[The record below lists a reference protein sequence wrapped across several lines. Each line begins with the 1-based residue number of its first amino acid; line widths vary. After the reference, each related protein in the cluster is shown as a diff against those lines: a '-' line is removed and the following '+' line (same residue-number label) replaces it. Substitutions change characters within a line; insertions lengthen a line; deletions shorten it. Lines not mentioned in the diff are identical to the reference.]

1 MGIPH
6 VDVLLFVGV
15 AVAWAIYLIPKAI
28 QHHEQAT
35 RDRAVDRFSDR
46 LRVLARRE
54 PTSARSSSLVVSGNS
69 PVATTTPTRVAGA
82 STAVATVTGPPTPT
96 APGSSPV
103 EIRAVQARRQ
113 RQAAQRATRR
123 RRRVLGLL
131 LLALAGVAGVAA
143 GGQISWWYAAVPG
156 GLLVAWLVACRVMV
170 KGERAARRRLPRA
183 LPLAEGEATPASP
196 ALALDETTEIA
207 RVTDTEPGMWD
218 PVPVTLPTY
227 VDKPAAVRTVHG
239 IDLGSEGVWTSGNT
253 QADTALARR
262 ADAEAAAA
270 RASGARDAGRDTDG
284 EQRAAGAAG

>member
-1 MGIPH
+1 M
-6 VDVLLFVGV
+6 
-15 AVAWAIYLIPKAI
+15 
-28 QHHEQAT
+28 
-35 RDRAVDRFSDR
+35 
-46 LRVLARRE
+46 LARRE
-54 PTSARSSSLVVSGNS
+54 PTSARESSLVVSGSS
-69 PVATTTPTRVAGA
+69 PVATTKPTTTRVTA
-82 STAVATVTGPPTPT
+82 STAVATAQPPTPT

-103 EIRAVQARRQ
+103 EIRAAQARRQ

-131 LLALAGVAGVAA
+131 LLALAGVAGFAA

-170 KGERAARRRLPRA
+170 KGELAARRRSPRA
-183 LPLAEGEATPASP
+183 ETLAEGEATPASP

-207 RVTDTEPGMWD
+207 RVAGTEPGMWD

-227 VDKPAAVRTVHG
+227 VDKPAAARTVRG
-239 IDLGSEGVWTSGNT
+239 IDLGSEGVWTSGHT

-270 RASGARDAGRDTDG
+270 RASGARTSGARASGARDEGRDADG